1 MSIEEAHERICG
13 QCGAKLAPDLRYCLQ
28 CYFPVGGAEAA
39 RPHVELARKTETT
52 HRPDPTIVFS
62 PEKHEEIVRRTRTR
76 KRAIISGAIALVV
89 VVAGL
94 VAMDA
99 FNRRQRAIKKA
110 MAREQAAL
118 RELNLMAEALER
130 FRSDVGRYPT
140 NEEGLKCLERRPA
153 AFTTNNDKQSDNW
166 FGPYLDNL
174 PEVDPWGEDYV
185 YHTTDGGRSF
195 ELLSEGPSH
204 GTGSESHFRVT
215 SKVSY

>member
-28 CYFPVGGAEAA
+28 CYFPVGGAKAA

-62 PEKHEEIVRRTRTR
+62 HEKHEEIVRRTRIR

-89 VVAGL
+89 
-94 VAMDA
+94 
-99 FNRRQRAIKKA
+99 
-110 MAREQAAL
+110 AAL
-118 RELNLMAEALER
+118 RELNLMADALER

-153 AFTTNNDKQSDNW
+153 VFTSNNDRQSSDW
-166 FGPYLDNL
+166 FGPYIDNL
-174 PEVDPWGEDYV
+174 PEVDPWGEDYI
-185 YHTTDGGRSF
+185 YHTSDGGHSF
-195 ELLSEGPSH
+195 ELLSEGPGH
-204 GTGSESHFRVT
+204 GTGSESRFRVT
-215 SKVSY
+215 PKVSY